1 MTKSNRKG
9 EIMLHIKSEN
19 GDVEIKSM
27 DGTEKR
33 IIGDLG
39 AAAHKTL
46 LLIANNSKSK
56 EEVFLKYGLLVREL
70 VDYLEET
77 VRRVEEIEG

>member
-1 MTKSNRKG
+1 
-9 EIMLHIKSEN
+9 MLHIKSEN

-56 EEVFLKYGLLVREL
+56 EEVFLKRIACTRACRLPGRNRKKSGR
-70 VDYLEET
+70 D
-77 VRRVEEIEG
+77 RRIKPI